1 MSIMHR
7 NFTLGNIYSLTPA
20 QERMVAEIN
29 AADAKRADE
38 LAASLEAIAVQ
49 ALADVAQLS
58 ATDAALAALAGE
70 NAALR
75 LALEKRTAEATLNQ
89 ITVTDQSAVIRSL
102 RAELGISREA
112 HKGLAW
118 AIARISAPALAAVW
132 PDLEDI
138 AGHDDNETSIYTRIE
153 RNAVDGC
160 EALLAVA
167 LGESYLTRCGADGC
181 ELYGCSDSAHPD
193 DEKDLPR

>member
-1 MSIMHR
+1 MSIMHK

-58 ATDAALAALAGE
+58 ATDAALAGE

-75 LALEKRTAEATLNQ
+75 LALSQEQASHTCTENTLAYVREERDRMVEQRDEALADLGRAAKRYEMLLAQTEFLDRERDAERNRANINEQQAKLNAHT
-89 ITVTDQSAVIRSL
+89 IQSQAIAMHETETRL
-102 RAELGISREA
+102 YLALEQLKHDAEL
-112 HKGLAW
+112 LAEGGQ
-118 AIARISAPALAAVW
+118 S
-132 PDLEDI
+132 
-138 AGHDDNETSIYTRIE
+138 
-153 RNAVDGC
+153 
-160 EALLAVA
+160 
-167 LGESYLTRCGADGC
+167 
-181 ELYGCSDSAHPD
+181 
-193 DEKDLPR
+193 